1 VSICLRNVTITKF
14 SVWINKPHLQNS
26 RMPSAA
32 LLASITPTGV
42 KKRMQRICSK
52 KSKKHMQ
59 FFPMTKSEH
68 STTASG
74 TMALVVHRS
83 VDSEEVASISI
94 SKTFL
99 EGIFSPIY
107 SVEGVEALGVLVVEV
122 QTFE

>member
-1 VSICLRNVTITKF
+1 
-14 SVWINKPHLQNS
+14 
-26 RMPSAA
+26 
-32 LLASITPTGV
+32 
-42 KKRMQRICSK
+42 
-52 KSKKHMQ
+52 
-59 FFPMTKSEH
+59 
-68 STTASG
+68 
-74 TMALVVHRS
+74 MALVVHRS